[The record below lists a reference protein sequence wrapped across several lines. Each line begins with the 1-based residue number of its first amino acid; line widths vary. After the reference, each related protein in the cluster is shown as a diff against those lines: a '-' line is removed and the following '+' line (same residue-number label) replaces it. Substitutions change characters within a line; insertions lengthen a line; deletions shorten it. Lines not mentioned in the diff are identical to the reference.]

1 MGDAERPWGAADVEA
16 LADLVLDGIGDAG
29 LVVVPAEVWG
39 VGHGGGRVAWHPSE
53 PDGFAGVCAVDVGP
67 VRLHMDGRAR
77 CALSDEIWSQ
87 GAPPPD
93 MTAPPVGV
101 KTARRKLG
109 WMTALNVETRA
120 EKEEK

>member
-1 MGDAERPWGAADVEA
+1 
-16 LADLVLDGIGDAG
+16 
-29 LVVVPAEVWG
+29 
-39 VGHGGGRVAWHPSE
+39 
-53 PDGFAGVCAVDVGP
+53 
-67 VRLHMDGRAR
+67 MDGRAR
-77 CALSDEIWSQ
+77 YALSDEIWSQ

-93 MTAPPVGV
+93 MTPPPVGV

>member
-1 MGDAERPWGAADVEA
+1 M
-16 LADLVLDGIGDAG
+16 
-29 LVVVPAEVWG
+29 VPAEPRG
-39 VGHGGGRVAWHPSE
+39 VGRGGGRVAWHPSE

-67 VRLHMDGRAR
+67 VGLHTDGRAR
-77 CALSDEIWSQ
+77 CAISDEIRSQ

-93 MTAPPVGV
+93 MTPPPVGV

-109 WMTALNVETRA
+109 WMTALNVGTRA